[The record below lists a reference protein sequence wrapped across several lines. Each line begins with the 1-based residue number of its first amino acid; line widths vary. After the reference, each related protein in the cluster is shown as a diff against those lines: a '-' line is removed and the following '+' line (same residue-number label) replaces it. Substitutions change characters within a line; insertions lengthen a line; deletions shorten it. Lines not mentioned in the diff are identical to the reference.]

1 MTTHEVPD
9 VDTDRCQ
16 VGVGGQ
22 ARRSGHASEGG
33 RDQFGRKVANSAG
46 IDLADGTFWD
56 ALRMVDNDWVT
67 VTFLTS

>member
-1 MTTHEVPD
+1 MWKDLPRGRPE
-9 VDTDRCQ
+9 
-16 VGVGGQ
+16 
-22 ARRSGHASEGG
+22 ARAAYRFGYNGG